1 MNTSVN
7 AAVSIRQCTAGD
19 LAALG
24 LHEPPNARIAAGFL
38 DRQTAGDL
46 IYATAWTGEAP
57 HGGAVL
63 DFRAGP
69 VPELK
74 NLFVY
79 SGSRRAGIGRALC
92 LWLEDQARLAGHS
105 GIILGV
111 EPGNAAARN
120 LYEDL
125 GYRPTGDVSTYSYEY
140 LDTAGNRTVAT
151 KTAEMYLKPLAA
163 PAAGDVSEEDDAPA
177 AVDAPAASKPTR
189 AEPSR
194 VLFYGVTGS
203 GKSSA
208 ARAYAQATGLPE
220 FSADDDIG
228 WLPGWQQ
235 RTVEEQRDIAA
246 AIAAQDRWV
255 LDSAYGVW
263 RDVVLPRAELVVGLD
278 YPRWLSLARLV
289 RRSLRRAWT
298 REPVCNGNS
307 ETLVRLFA
315 EDSIIRWHF
324 RSFTRKRQVMRG
336 LQADPETPPAVLFR
350 HPRQLDA
357 WLAQLPAQAP
367 AESAGAGRAESL

>member
-1 MNTSVN
+1 MNTS
-7 AAVSIRQCTAGD
+7 VSIRQCRAGD
-19 LAALG
+19 LPALG
-24 LHEPPNARIAAGFL
+24 LREPPNSRIAAGFL
-38 DRQTAGDL
+38 ERQTAGDL
-46 IYATAWTGEAP
+46 IYATAWTGETP

-74 NLFVY
+74 HLFVY
-79 SGSRRAGIGRALC
+79 PGSRGAGIGRALC
-92 LWLEDQARLAGHS
+92 LWLEEHARLAGHRW
-105 GIILGV
+105 IILGV
-111 EPGNAAARN
+111 EPGNTAARN

-125 GYRPTGDVSTYSYEY
+125 GYRTTGDVSTYSYEY
-140 LDTAGNRTVAT
+140 LDSAGNGSAAT
-151 KTAEMYLKPLAA
+151 ETAEMYRKPL
-163 PAAGDVSEEDDAPA
+163 VAPA
-177 AVDAPAASKPTR
+177 AVDAPAAAKPPQ

-246 AIAAQDRWV
+246 GIAAQDRWV

-263 RDVVLPRAELVVGLD
+263 RDIVVPRAELVVGLD

-289 RRSLRRAWT
+289 RRSLRRSLT
-298 REPVCNGNS
+298 REPVCNGNH
-307 ETLVRLFA
+307 ETVARLFV

-336 LQADPETPPAVLFR
+336 LQADPGMPPAILFR

-357 WLAQLPAQAP
+357 WLAQL
-367 AESAGAGRAESL
+367 SAKSAKSASAGRAKGL

>member
-1 MNTSVN
+1 MNISVI
-7 AAVSIRQCTAGD
+7 IRQCTAGD

-24 LHEPPNARIAAGFL
+24 LHEPPGSRIAAGFL

-46 IYATAWTGEAP
+46 IYATAWTGETP

-74 NLFVY
+74 HLFVY
-79 SGSRRAGIGRALC
+79 PGSRGAGIGRALC
-92 LWLEDQARLAGHS
+92 LWLEEQARLAGHRA
-105 GIILGV
+105 IVLGV
-111 EPGNAAARN
+111 EPGNTAARN

-125 GYRPTGDVSTYSYEY
+125 GYRSTGDVSTYSYEH
-140 LDTAGNRTVAT
+140 LDEAGNRTVAT
-151 KTAEMYLKPLAA
+151 ETAETYLKPLAA
-163 PAAGDVSEEDDAPA
+163 LAAADAPA
-177 AVDAPAASKPTR
+177 AVDTPSAIGALDAPAASKPTQ
-189 AEPSR
+189 AAPSR

-289 RRSLRRAWT
+289 RRSLRRALT
-298 REPVCNGNS
+298 REPVCNGNH
-307 ETLVRLFA
+307 ETLARLFI

-336 LQADPETPPAVLFR
+336 LEADPGMPPTILFS

-357 WLAQLPAQAP
+357 WLAQLSAKAAKP
-367 AESAGAGRAESL
+367 AGAGRAQSL